1 MIKHIFLDLGMVTV
15 RLCMQRCID
24 AFKLLGIHD
33 VDRQITNCRQHGI
46 FNGIELGLVSVGD
59 FHQHVRQQYAVNV
72 TDEQIDA
79 AWNAFI
85 LDSPVAL
92 QQLVHRLHS
101 RYNTYILSNT
111 NQIHFEFWANRCMG
125 GEGGYSVDECFNK
138 CYLSNELHLAK
149 PDPEIYKAVL
159 ADCGADAAE
168 CLYLDDN
175 LANVE
180 AACKLG
186 WNASV
191 SSSPEQ
197 TIDILTRFEQTGLY

>member
-1 MIKHIFLDLGMVTV
+1 M
-15 RLCMQRCID
+15 
-24 AFKLLGIHD
+24 
-33 VDRQITNCRQHGI
+33 
-46 FNGIELGLVSVGD
+46 
-59 FHQHVRQQYAVNV
+59 
-72 TDEQIDA
+72 
-79 AWNAFI
+79 
-85 LDSPVAL
+85 
-92 QQLVHRLHS
+92 
-101 RYNTYILSNT
+101 
-111 NQIHFEFWANRCMG
+111 
-125 GEGGYSVDECFNK
+125 DECFNK